1 MATGGPLDAQ
11 RERRWPPPPPEPG
24 QPPKKTVK
32 VEDWAPEDESDYE
45 DMETILGGGGW
56 KKKEGTP
63 AVKGVAPVVEMDVAP
78 VEMDR
83 TPAQEG
89 APAEKSPA
97 S

>member
-56 KKKEGTP
+56 KKMDGAP
-63 AVKGVAPVVEMDVAP
+63 AVKGVAPVVEMDETP

-83 TPAQEG
+83 IPAQED
-89 APAEKSPA
+89 ALAEKAPDS
-97 S
+97 